1 MTKERFQGEG
11 LELVELPIKFV
22 NHWQDEAMR
31 LRDLA
36 EVLCRSLTVRMETS
50 GRGEPRG
57 DETLAK
63 QMEESLDILWMEIEE
78 VSDGRWEPRKWEAT
92 QNE

>member
-1 MTKERFQGEG
+1 MSKRFQGEG

-22 NHWQDEAMR
+22 HHWQNEAMR

-57 DETLAK
+57 DETLVK
-63 QMEESLDILWMEIEE
+63 QMEESLDALWMEIEE
-78 VSDGRWEPRKWEAT
+78 VSDGYWQPREWEASEE
-92 QNE
+92 Q

>member
-1 MTKERFQGEG
+1 MSNRYQGEG
-11 LELVELPIKFV
+11 LELVEVPIKFV
-22 NHWQDEAMR
+22 HHWQSEVMG

-36 EVLCRSLTVRMETS
+36 EVLYRSLTARMETS

-63 QMEESLDILWMEIEE
+63 HMEESLDALWVEIEE
-78 VSDGRWEPRKWEAT
+78 VSDGYWQPRKWEAKKDD
-92 QNE
+92 